1 MMQTILL
8 VDDDPLCIKLISPLL
23 TTAGYSLLTAENAK
37 EAQNILEQNTDSIA
51 VVLLDWEMPVMN
63 GIELLKW
70 IREQSKYETLQVIMQ
85 TGMDQPENIKEGIDA
100 GAYYYLTKPI
110 KREVLLST
118 IHAAIVDH
126 EHQKELLTKLKQAEN
141 SFRLLDE
148 AVFHFY
154 TVVEG
159 EFLAVRIAN
168 ICAVPEEAMYVSE
181 LLSNA
186 VEHGNLGITYEEKTA
201 LIENGKLQDE
211 IEIRL
216 KDEQYKKRRVKVSM
230 KKEEKII
237 HLVIEDEGEGFEF
250 EKYLRF
256 DDSRIFDNHG
266 RGIAIVNSYLNM
278 QYLDKGNKV
287 RVKLA
292 LKESAI

>member
-1 MMQTILL
+1 MTQTILL

-23 TTAGYSLLTAENAK
+23 TSAGYSLLTAENAK
-37 EAQNILEQNTDSIA
+37 DAQQLLEQNTDQIA

-70 IREQSKYETLQVIMQ
+70 IREQSKFETIQVIMQ

-148 AVFHFY
+148 AVFHFH

-201 LIENGKLQDE
+201 MIENGTLQEE
-211 IEIRL
+211 IEKRL
-216 KDEQYKKRRVKVSM
+216 VAEVYKDRRVKVSM
-230 KKEEKII
+230 KKEEGII
-237 HLVIEDEGEGFEF
+237 NLVIEDEGNGFEF
-250 EKYLRF
+250 EKFLLF

-287 RVKLA
+287 MVKLA
-292 LKESAI
+292 LKESAN

>member
-1 MMQTILL
+1 MKETILL

-23 TTAGYSLLTAENAK
+23 TTEGYNLLTTENAK
-37 EAQNILEQNTDSIA
+37 EAQNILEQNTDHVS

-70 IREQSKYETLQVIMQ
+70 IREQPQFEAIQVIMQ
-85 TGMDQPENIKEGIDA
+85 TGMDKPENIKEGIDA

-148 AVFHFY
+148 AVFHFH
-154 TVVEG
+154 TVAEG

-186 VEHGNLGITYEEKTA
+186 VEHGNLGITYEEKTT

-211 IEIRL
+211 IESRL
-216 KDEQYKKRRVKVSM
+216 NDQRYKNRRVKVSM
-230 KKEEKII
+230 KKADGAIDLI
-237 HLVIEDEGEGFEF
+237 IEDEGEGFEF
-250 EKYLRF
+250 EKFLQF

-278 QYLDKGNKV
+278 MYLDKGNKV
-287 RVKLA
+287 KVKLS
-292 LKESAI
+292 LKENAN

>member
-1 MMQTILL
+1 MIQTILL
-8 VDDDPLCIKLISPLL
+8 VDDDPLFIKLVSPLL
-23 TTAGYSLLTAENAK
+23 SKEGYSLLTANNAK
-37 EAQNILEQNTDSIA
+37 DAQVILQQNSEQIA
-51 VVLLDWEMPVMN
+51 VVLLDWEMPEMS

-70 IREQSKYETLQVIMQ
+70 IKEQPPLEPIQVIMQ
-85 TGMDQPENIKEGIDA
+85 TGMDKPENIKQGIDA

-110 KREVLLST
+110 KREILLST
-118 IHAAIVDH
+118 IHAAIQDH

-148 AVFHFY
+148 AVFHFH
-154 TVVEG
+154 TVAEG

-211 IEIRL
+211 IETRL
-216 KDEQYKKRRVKVSM
+216 NDQQYKNRRVRVSM
-230 KKEEKII
+230 KKEEGII
-237 HLVIEDEGEGFEF
+237 HMVIEDEGDGFEF
-250 EKYLRF
+250 EKFLQF

-287 RVKLA
+287 IVKLA
-292 LKESAI
+292 LKEHSN

>member
-1 MMQTILL
+1 MQTILL

-23 TTAGYSLLTAENAK
+23 TNAGYSLLTAENAK
-37 EAQNILEQNTDSIA
+37 DAQQLLEQNTDQIA

-70 IREQSKYETLQVIMQ
+70 IREQSKFETIQVIMQ

-148 AVFHFY
+148 AVFHFH

-201 LIENGKLQDE
+201 MIENGTLQEE
-211 IEIRL
+211 IEKRL
-216 KDEQYKKRRVKVSM
+216 VAEVYKDRRVKVSM
-230 KKEEKII
+230 KKEDGII
-237 HLVIEDEGEGFEF
+237 NLVIEDEGNGFEF
-250 EKYLRF
+250 EKFLLF

-287 RVKLA
+287 MVKLT
-292 LKESAI
+292 LKENAN

>member
-1 MMQTILL
+1 MKQTILL

-37 EAQNILEQNTDSIA
+37 DAQNILEQNTDSIA

-70 IREQSKYETLQVIMQ
+70 IREQSKYETIQVIMQ

-148 AVFHFY
+148 AVFHFH

-211 IEIRL
+211 IEARL
-216 KDEQYKKRRVKVSM
+216 NAEQYKNRRVKVSM
-230 KKEEKII
+230 KKEEGII
-237 HLVIEDEGEGFEF
+237 HMMIEDEGDGFEF
-250 EKYLRF
+250 EKFLQF

-287 RVKLA
+287 MVKLA
-292 LKESAI
+292 LKEPVN

>member
-23 TTAGYSLLTAENAK
+23 TNAGYSLLTAENAK
-37 EAQNILEQNTDSIA
+37 DAQQLLEQNTDQIA

-70 IREQSKYETLQVIMQ
+70 IREQSKFETIQVIMQ

-148 AVFHFY
+148 AVFHFH

-201 LIENGKLQDE
+201 MIENGTLQEE
-211 IEIRL
+211 IEKRL
-216 KDEQYKKRRVKVSM
+216 VAEVYKDRRVKVSM
-230 KKEEKII
+230 KKEDGII
-237 HLVIEDEGEGFEF
+237 NLVIEDEGNGFEF
-250 EKYLRF
+250 EKFLLF

-287 RVKLA
+287 MVKLT
-292 LKESAI
+292 LKENAN

>member
-1 MMQTILL
+1 MIQTILL
-8 VDDDPLCIKLISPLL
+8 VDDDPIFIKLISPLL
-23 TTAGYSLLTAENAK
+23 SKEGYSLLTAADAHD
-37 EAQNILEQNTDSIA
+37 AQIILQQNSKHIS
-51 VVLLDWEMPVMN
+51 VVLLDWEMPNMS
-63 GIELLKW
+63 GIELLRW
-70 IREQSKYETLQVIMQ
+70 IRQQPEFESIQVIMQ
-85 TGMDQPENIKEGIDA
+85 TGMDKAENIKEGIDA

-118 IHAAIVDH
+118 IHAAIQDH

-148 AVFHFY
+148 AVFHFHS
-154 TVVEG
+154 VAEG

-186 VEHGNLGITYEEKTA
+186 VEHGNLKITYEEKTA
-201 LIENGKLQDE
+201 LIESGTLQEE
-211 IEIRL
+211 IEKRL
-216 KDEQYKKRRVKVSM
+216 SQPELQKRRVKVSL
-230 KKEEKII
+230 KKENGILI
-237 HLVIEDEGEGFEF
+237 VTVEDEGDGFDF
-250 EKYLRF
+250 QKYLQF

-287 RVKLA
+287 QVKLS
-292 LKESAI
+292 LKEIEN

>member
-1 MMQTILL
+1 MTQTILL
-8 VDDDPLCIKLISPLL
+8 VDDDALCIKLISPLL
-23 TTAGYSLLTAENAK
+23 INAGYNLLTAGNAK
-37 EAQNILEQNTDSIA
+37 EAQLILERNNEQIA
-51 VVLLDWEMPVMN
+51 VVLLDWEMPEMN
-63 GIELLKW
+63 GIQLLRW
-70 IREQSKYETLQVIMQ
+70 IREQPKFETIQVIMQ

-118 IHAAIVDH
+118 IHAAIQDH

-148 AVFHFY
+148 AVFHFH
-154 TVVEG
+154 TVAEG

-168 ICAVPEEAMYVSE
+168 ICAIPEEAMYVSE
-181 LLSNA
+181 LLANA
-186 VEHGNLGITYEEKTA
+186 VEHGNLGITYEEKTN
-201 LIENGKLQDE
+201 LIESGKLQDE
-211 IEIRL
+211 IETRL
-216 KDEQYKKRRVKVSM
+216 NNHQYKNRRVRVSM
-230 KKEEKII
+230 KKEEGTI
-237 HLVIEDEGEGFEF
+237 HLVIEDEGDGFEF
-250 EKYLRF
+250 EKFLQF

-287 RVKLA
+287 MVKLA
-292 LKESAI
+292 LKESAN

>member
-1 MMQTILL
+1 MIQTILL
-8 VDDDPLCIKLISPLL
+8 VDDDPIFIKLISPLL
-23 TTAGYSLLTAENAK
+23 SKEGYSLLTAADAHD
-37 EAQNILEQNTDSIA
+37 AQIILQQNSKHIS
-51 VVLLDWEMPVMN
+51 VVLLDWEMPNMS
-63 GIELLKW
+63 GIELLRW
-70 IREQSKYETLQVIMQ
+70 IRQQPEFESIQVIMQ
-85 TGMDQPENIKEGIDA
+85 TGMDKAENIKEGIDA

-118 IHAAIVDH
+118 IHAAIQDH
-126 EHQKELLTKLKQAEN
+126 DHQKELLTKLKQAEN

-148 AVFHFY
+148 AVFHFRS
-154 TVVEG
+154 VVEG

-186 VEHGNLGITYEEKTA
+186 VEHGNLGITYEEKTS
-201 LIENGKLQDE
+201 LIENGTLQEE
-211 IEIRL
+211 IEKRL
-216 KDEQYKKRRVKVSM
+216 SSPELQKRRVKVSL
-230 KKEEKII
+230 KKEEGI
-237 HLVIEDEGEGFEF
+237 LSVTVEDEGDGFDF
-250 EKYLRF
+250 QKYLQF

-287 RVKLA
+287 LVKLS
-292 LKESAI
+292 LKEIEN

>member
-1 MMQTILL
+1 MTQTILL
-8 VDDDPLCIKLISPLL
+8 VDDDALCIKLISPLL
-23 TTAGYSLLTAENAK
+23 INAGYTLLTAENAK
-37 EAQNILEQNTDSIA
+37 EAQLILEQNNEQIA
-51 VVLLDWEMPVMN
+51 VVLLDWEMPEMN
-63 GIELLKW
+63 GIQLLRW
-70 IREQSKYETLQVIMQ
+70 IREQPKFETIQVIMQ

-118 IHAAIVDH
+118 IHAAIQDH

-148 AVFHFY
+148 AVFHFH
-154 TVVEG
+154 TMAEG

-168 ICAVPEEAMYVSE
+168 ICAIPEEAMYVSE
-181 LLSNA
+181 LLANA
-186 VEHGNLGITYEEKTA
+186 VEHGNLGITYEEKTN
-201 LIENGKLQDE
+201 LIESGKLQDE

-216 KDEQYKKRRVKVSM
+216 NNHQYKNRRVRVSM
-230 KKEEKII
+230 KKEEGTI
-237 HLVIEDEGEGFEF
+237 HLVIEDEGDGFEF
-250 EKYLRF
+250 EKFLQF

-287 RVKLA
+287 IVKLT
-292 LKESAI
+292 LKESAN